1 MQHEHGGNR
10 TLSLPNEGV
19 AKKRK
24 RLSGDE
30 RLNRKY
36 VSCLF
41 GIVISSLSMFCAQ
54 SRERNRIHARRTR
67 ERKKTQSVSLQNR
80 INELNEE
87 VCSMFVFTMVDEF
100 TFSYLLQGIKLR
112 QLIDERYTASSL
124 LGLSQ
129 LGDSSR
135 ESLIPMLPS
144 SSICRNYYADTLL
157 ENTWPKDDQASAST
171 PKRVRRSGKYSQ
183 QERDRIRCAYLNSLS
198 F

>member
-87 VCSMFVFTMVDEF
+87 VCSMFVFTVVDEF
-100 TFSYLLQGIKLR
+100 TFFLFV
-112 QLIDERYTASSL
+112 T
-124 LGLSQ
+124 
-129 LGDSSR
+129 GDQ
-135 ESLIPMLPS
+135 I
-144 SSICRNYYADTLL
+144 
-157 ENTWPKDDQASAST
+157 ASAH
-171 PKRVRRSGKYSQ
+171 
-183 QERDRIRCAYLNSLS
+183 
-198 F
+198 